1 MTFVKPSIA
10 LYGTFGRFRFP
21 IPGDFG
27 LRLRKSQRRSRKART
42 RARRTRA
49 RKIRR
54 IRKEKRRKQMLR
66 RRSVW
71 RKKRS
76 NE

>member
-1 MTFVKPSIA
+1 VTFVKPSIA

-49 RKIRR
+49 RKIR
-54 IRKEKRRKQMLR
+54 IRKEKRRKQR
-66 RRSVW
+66 FRNRSVW

-76 NE
+76 ND